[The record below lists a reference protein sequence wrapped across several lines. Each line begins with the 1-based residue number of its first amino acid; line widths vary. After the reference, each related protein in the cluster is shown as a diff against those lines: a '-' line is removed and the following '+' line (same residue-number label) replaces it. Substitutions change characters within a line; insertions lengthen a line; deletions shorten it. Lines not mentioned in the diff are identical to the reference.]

1 MRIWVIGSDPLARAL
16 GRSWVQAGHEVL
28 FTFGFGSTD
37 FEALAAETGGRY
49 GTMAEGAAAE
59 VVLLA
64 APWSAV
70 GKLLRTA
77 GWLAGKV
84 VLDATNPHEPML
96 GASGAEEVAA
106 RAPGARVV
114 KAFNTVAAPVV
125 AQAAAAPRRLSLL
138 YCGDH
143 AAAKQVAA
151 GLIVDAGFVPVDAG
165 RLDAARDVE
174 ALGRLLVD
182 LAYGRGP
189 GPVGYQLLTPAE
201 LSAAAG

>member
-1 MRIWVIGSDPLARAL
+1 MRIWVIGSDPVARAL
-16 GRSWVQAGHEVL
+16 GRSWAQAGHEVL
-28 FTFGFGSTD
+28 FTFGD
-37 FEALAAETGGRY
+37 RVDWDALAAETGGRVA
-49 GTMAEGAAAE
+49 TPAEGATAE

-64 APWSAV
+64 TPWGAV
-70 GKLLRTA
+70 GKALRRA
-77 GWLAGKV
+77 ESLAGKV
-84 VLDATNPHEPML
+84 VLDATNPHEPIV
-96 GASGAEEVAA
+96 GASGAEEVAV

-125 AQAAAAPRRLSLL
+125 AQAAAAPGRLSLL

-143 AAAKQVAA
+143 AGAKRVAA

-165 RLDAARDVE
+165 RLEVAREVE

-201 LSAAAG
+201 LSTAGG